1 MNRSP
6 KRVNIKDVAAA
17 AEVSIATVS
26 RVLNGKTEHIKPDTE
41 KRVLK
46 VVDELGYVPNEIAR
60 SLKISQSSRTIG
72 LIVPCLDDILSRVA
86 EGVFAEAA
94 ERGYGVYVAM
104 VKGEQTAESCVRS
117 LISRRAESIV
127 FAAPGFAGVER
138 ILSNFSV
145 PAVTL
150 GYKYAAS
157 EGSSFGSVTIDN
169 AAAAAEVARL
179 AAARGRKSIAYITG
193 NIEDSPARE
202 RYEGLMAGLAGS
214 GIEFDE
220 KMLVLCDYSPESA
233 FEAARQLFEGNKDI
247 DCIICGDDAIA
258 VGAMKYCAK
267 NGISVPQKVG
277 VIGFGDC
284 SAAKYLSPRL
294 TTVRF
299 DAEGTGR
306 AAAKMLI
313 DNRESEKPL
322 GDVVFEH
329 QLISRKSI

>member
-127 FAAPGFAGVER
+127 SRRPVLPALNGFCPTSPFR
-138 ILSNFSV
+138 PLLSDINMPRAKAV
-145 PAVTL
+145 P
-150 GYKYAAS
+150 S
-157 EGSSFGSVTIDN
+157 D
-169 AAAAAEVARL
+169 R
-179 AAARGRKSIAYITG
+179 
-193 NIEDSPARE
+193 
-202 RYEGLMAGLAGS
+202 
-214 GIEFDE
+214 
-220 KMLVLCDYSPESA
+220 
-233 FEAARQLFEGNKDI
+233 
-247 DCIICGDDAIA
+247 
-258 VGAMKYCAK
+258 
-267 NGISVPQKVG
+267 
-277 VIGFGDC
+277 
-284 SAAKYLSPRL
+284 
-294 TTVRF
+294 
-299 DAEGTGR
+299 
-306 AAAKMLI
+306 
-313 DNRESEKPL
+313 
-322 GDVVFEH
+322 
-329 QLISRKSI
+329 